1 MHVTTSGRTWK
12 AYDAGTLT
20 LTILITFQFDVTGIH
35 IVEEFGSS
43 TEWPNHDGHFDLAG
57 FRRECT
63 LKVEGNL
70 RSIHAQAANPRPSPT
85 SVASYSP
92 LFRFVLGD
100 AFFTWMKNNISRKYG
115 RRARGGLMENLE
127 SWLLGIGNLD
137 CPETLTTMNNCSC
150 FKGLSFRMWKY
161 IL

>member
-1 MHVTTSGRTWK
+1 M
-12 AYDAGTLT
+12 GTLT

-43 TEWPNHDGHFDLAG
+43 TEWPNRDGRFDLAD

-85 SVASYSP
+85 SAASYSP

-100 AFFTWMKNNISRKYG
+100 AFFT
-115 RRARGGLMENLE
+115 
-127 SWLLGIGNLD
+127 
-137 CPETLTTMNNCSC
+137 
-150 FKGLSFRMWKY
+150 
-161 IL
+161 

>member
-12 AYDAGTLT
+12 GYDAGTLT

-43 TEWPNHDGHFDLAG
+43 TEWPNRDGRFDLAD

-70 RSIHAQAANPRPSPT
+70 CSIHVQAANPRPSPT
-85 SVASYSP
+85 SSASYSP

-100 AFFTWMKNNISRKYG
+100 AFLLEWRTTFQEGMAAEHEVGWWKIWNPDYLELEIWTV
-115 RRARGGLMENLE
+115 RRL
-127 SWLLGIGNLD
+127 
-137 CPETLTTMNNCSC
+137 
-150 FKGLSFRMWKY
+150 
-161 IL
+161 